1 MAVGNLGRSRPRGYF
16 GGLPL
21 RASLGSVPGPIP
33 LGEHMRKSLIGLA
46 AAASLGLA
54 TVAVP
59 GTADARCFG
68 CAVGVGVLGG
78 VLLGTAIANANNP
91 PPPPPPEYYGYPPP
105 PPPYGYGPPPDAP
118 PPPRGPGPPAGVFW
132 GGRPAPRALRR
143 PTARLCGR
151 PADLPFREATRL

>member
-1 MAVGNLGRSRPRGYF
+1 
-16 GGLPL
+16 
-21 RASLGSVPGPIP
+21 
-33 LGEHMRKSLIGLA
+33 MRKSLIGLA

-54 TVAVP
+54 TVAAP

-105 PPPYGYGPPPDAP
+105 PGPYGYPPPGAAYGPPPEAAY
-118 PPPRGPGPPAGVFW
+118 GPQPAYAGGPPCHFEK
-132 GGRPAPRALRR
+132 RR
-143 PTARLCGR
+143 VWVEEVNGYRVRSVQICP
-151 PADLPFREATRL
+151 